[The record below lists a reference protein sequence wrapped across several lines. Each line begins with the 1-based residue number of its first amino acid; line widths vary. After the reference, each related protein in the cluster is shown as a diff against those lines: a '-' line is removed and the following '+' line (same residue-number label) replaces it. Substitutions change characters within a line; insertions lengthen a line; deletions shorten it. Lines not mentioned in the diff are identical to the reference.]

1 MAVLTQAVL
10 TAVLTLIGGCLLFLF
25 SQFIAE
31 GIIKPYIEYRK
42 VLADI
47 SYTLIY
53 HANIIVTA
61 PAGSKREEHA
71 EISERLRQ
79 LSARLR
85 SAITALPFHELMRLF
100 QLVPLQERIH
110 EAAARLIRISNLLLE
125 TEQKRHDEIRQDMAS
140 IGALLR
146 IDVAKEK

>member
-1 MAVLTQAVL
+1 MVTTALILIAVCVL
-10 TAVLTLIGGCLLFLF
+10 LLV
-25 SQFIAE
+25 SQLASE
-31 GIIKPYIEYRK
+31 GIIKPYVEYRK

-53 HANIIVTA
+53 YANIIVSA

-85 SAITALPFHELMRLF
+85 SAVTALPFHELMRLF
-100 QLVPLQERIH
+100 QLVPPQERIH
-110 EAAARLIRISNLLLE
+110 DAAARLIRMSNLLLE
-125 TEQKRHDEIRQDMAS
+125 TEQKRRDEIRQDMAA
-140 IGALLR
+140 IGALLQ

>member
-1 MAVLTQAVL
+1 MLTAFLVLIGVAVL
-10 TAVLTLIGGCLLFLF
+10 LLV
-25 SQFIAE
+25 SQLASE
-31 GIIKPYIEYRK
+31 GIIKPYVEYRK

-53 HANIIVTA
+53 YANLIVSA
-61 PAGSKREEHA
+61 PAGSKRDEQA

-85 SAITALPFHELMRLF
+85 AGITALPFHELMRLF
-100 QLVPLQERIH
+100 QLIPSQERIH
-110 EAAARLIRISNLLLE
+110 DAAARLIRMSNLLLE
-125 TEQKRHDEIRQDMAS
+125 IEQKRHDEIRQDMAA

-146 IDVAKEK
+146 IDVAREK

>member
-1 MAVLTQAVL
+1 MLTAFLVLIGVAVL
-10 TAVLTLIGGCLLFLF
+10 LLV
-25 SQFIAE
+25 SQLASE
-31 GIIKPYIEYRK
+31 GIIKPYVEYRK

-53 HANIIVTA
+53 YANLIVSA
-61 PAGSKREEHA
+61 PAGSKRDEQA

-85 SAITALPFHELMRLF
+85 AAITALPFHELMRLF
-100 QLVPLQERIH
+100 QLIPTQERIH
-110 EAAARLIRISNLLLE
+110 DAAARLIRMSNLLLE
-125 TEQKRHDEIRQDMAS
+125 IEQKRHDEIRQDIAA

-146 IDVAKEK
+146 IDVAREK

>member
-1 MAVLTQAVL
+1 MLTSVLILVGAG
-10 TAVLTLIGGCLLFLF
+10 ALFLV
-25 SQFIAE
+25 SQFVAE
-31 GIIKPYIEYRK
+31 GIIKPYVEYRK

-47 SYTLIY
+47 SYALIY
-53 HANIIVTA
+53 YANIIVSA

-100 QLVPLQERIH
+100 QLVPPQDRIH
-110 EAAARLIRISNLLLE
+110 DAAARLIRISNMLLE
-125 TEQKRHDEIRQDMAS
+125 TEQKRHDEIRQDIAA
-140 IGALLR
+140 IGSLLQ
-146 IDVAKEK
+146 IDVAREK

>member
-1 MAVLTQAVL
+1 MLTSVLILVGA
-10 TAVLTLIGGCLLFLF
+10 GLLFLV
-25 SQFIAE
+25 SQFVAE
-31 GIIKPYIEYRK
+31 GIIKPYVEYRK

-53 HANIIVTA
+53 YAHIIISE
-61 PAGSKREEHA
+61 PASWKRDEQA

-85 SAITALPFHELMRLF
+85 SAITALPFQELMRLF
-100 QLVPLQERIH
+100 KLVPSQDRIH
-110 EAAARLIRISNLLLE
+110 DAAARLIRMSNLLLE
-125 TEQKRHDEIRQDMAS
+125 TEQKRHDEIRQDMAA

-146 IDVAKEK
+146 IDVAREK

>member
-1 MAVLTQAVL
+1 MLSTVLIFIGIAVV
-10 TAVLTLIGGCLLFLF
+10 LFL
-25 SQFIAE
+25 SQLASE
-31 GIIKPYIEYRK
+31 GIIKPYVEYRK
-42 VLADI
+42 VLSDI

-53 HANIIVTA
+53 YANLIVST
-61 PAGSKREEHA
+61 PAHSKRDEQV

-100 QLVPLQERIH
+100 QLVPPQERIQD
-110 EAAARLIRISNLLLE
+110 AANRLIRMSNLLLE
-125 TEQKRHDEIRQDMAS
+125 TEQKRHDEIRQDMAA
-140 IGALLR
+140 IGQLLQ

>member
-1 MAVLTQAVL
+1 ML
-10 TAVLTLIGGCLLFLF
+10 TAALILVGAGLLFLA
-25 SQFIAE
+25 SQFAAE
-31 GIIKPYIEYRK
+31 GIIKPYVEYRK
-42 VLADI
+42 VLAEI

-53 HANIIVTA
+53 YAHIIISE
-61 PAGSKREEHA
+61 PASWKRDEQV

-85 SAITALPFHELMRLF
+85 SAITALPFQEVMRLF
-100 QLVPLQERIH
+100 KLVPSQDRIH
-110 EAAARLIRISNLLLE
+110 DAAARLIRMSNLLLE
-125 TEQKRHDEIRQDMAS
+125 TEQKRHDEIRQDMAA

>member
-1 MAVLTQAVL
+1 MV
-10 TAVLTLIGGCLLFLF
+10 TAFLTLVVVGALFLI
-25 SQFIAE
+25 SQFVAE
-31 GIIKPYIEYRK
+31 GIIKPYVEYRK

-53 HANIIVTA
+53 YANLIIAA
-61 PAGSKREEHA
+61 PASSKRDEQA

-85 SAITALPFHELMRLF
+85 SAITALPFHELMRLL
-100 QLVPLQERIH
+100 QLIPPQERIH
-110 EAAARLIRISNLLLE
+110 DAALRLIRISNLLLE
-125 TEQKRHDEIRQDMAS
+125 TEQKRHDEIRQDMAA
-140 IGALLR
+140 IGALLQ

>member
-1 MAVLTQAVL
+1 MF
-10 TAVLTLIGGCLLFLF
+10 TAFLTLLVVGALFLV
-25 SQFIAE
+25 SQFVAE
-31 GIIKPYIEYRK
+31 GVIKPYIEYRK

-53 HANIIVTA
+53 FAHIIISE
-61 PAGSKREEHA
+61 PASWKRDEQA

-85 SAITALPFHELMRLF
+85 SAITALPFHDLMRLF
-100 QLVPLQERIH
+100 RLIPPQDRIYD
-110 EAAARLIRISNLLLE
+110 AAARLVRMSNLLRE
-125 TEQKRHDEIRQDMAS
+125 TEQKRHDEIRQDMAA
-140 IGALLR
+140 IGSVLQ

>member
-1 MAVLTQAVL
+1 MLTSVLILVGA
-10 TAVLTLIGGCLLFLF
+10 GLLFLV
-25 SQFIAE
+25 SQFAAE
-31 GIIKPYIEYRK
+31 GIIKPYAEYRK

-53 HANIIVTA
+53 YANLIITT
-61 PAGSKREEHA
+61 PASSKRDEQA

-100 QLVPLQERIH
+100 KLIPPQERIH
-110 EAAARLIRISNLLLE
+110 DAALRLIRISNLLLE
-125 TEQKRHDEIRQDMAS
+125 TEQKRHDEIRQDMAA
-140 IGALLR
+140 IGALLQ
-146 IDVAKEK
+146 IDVAREK